1 MQLECAQFVRGL
13 GYPAAAIRIADLRW
27 TARSLYSTDAASTLS
42 ALALQPW
49 ELIRIQRE
57 LSLRGCDQRK
67 AIAPDQRE
75 CQPVAC
81 EQSPSAGRPL
91 ERTSA
96 DGSAN
101 GAQTADTYAQ
111 SGSRVN
117 SACTPHLFGA
127 ADGRATDP
135 ALLEVCESTAKPT
148 VPSTVQSPE
157 RILCLH
163 TKQSFPLGI
172 RCVLFALWAFGI
184 DTISCRRTLPV
195 STRSMVRTEPT
206 EQPNSD
212 SSNARL
218 SVPAIGPPQRKK
230 LLGSKKLCA
239 FAKMI
244 GLKRLVSK
252 P

>member
-1 MQLECAQFVRGL
+1 MLAVVQLECAQFVRAL
-13 GYPAAAIRIADLRW
+13 GYPAAAVRIAGLRW
-27 TARSLYSTDAASTLS
+27 TARTLCSTNSAASTLS

-57 LSLRGCDQRK
+57 LSLRECDQRK

-96 DGSAN
+96 DGSEN
-101 GAQTADTYAQ
+101 GAQTADTFAQ

-163 TKQSFPLGI
+163 TKRSFPLGI
-172 RCVLFALWAFGI
+172 RCVLFALSAFGI
-184 DTISCRRTLPV
+184 DIVPPHSSCEYSEYGAYRTD
-195 STRSMVRTEPT
+195 RAA
-206 EQPNSD
+206 EQ
-212 SSNARL
+212 
-218 SVPAIGPPQRKK
+218 
-230 LLGSKKLCA
+230 
-239 FAKMI
+239 
-244 GLKRLVSK
+244 
-252 P
+252 